1 MSLAQNETVTIDP
14 VGPIIVVEGS
24 NHTINCTDEANHGSA
39 LALRENGV
47 LLTGSR
53 APPSIV
59 TGSVRTFNLLV
70 NGTRNRTTYD
80 CVSGLT
86 GVSSGNNITLTVAC
100 KLACM
105 LASGIIIYVF
115 VIYQLDCSCGLYLW
129 CM

>member
-1 MSLAQNETVTIDP
+1 MSLAQSEPVTIDP
-14 VGPIIVVEGS
+14 EGPVTVVEG
-24 NHTINCTDEANHGSA
+24 NNLTINCTDGANHRSA
-39 LALRENGV
+39 LVLRENGV

-59 TGSVRTFNLLV
+59 TGSMRTFNLLV

-105 LASGIIIYVF
+105 LVVLYVS
-115 VIYQLDCSCGLYLW
+115 VVHQLDCSCGLYLW